1 MVNLLAIL
9 LVTSSSGGSHFVFHY
24 PKVPQ
29 RRDEI
34 EQARREN
41 DLDEEFGDDLLE
53 NDVITWPYGLTEDF
67 DNWSL
72 RSRLEEDNEDYDFN
86 SKKQANNNT
95 GNDEI
100 EYNEM
105 NKLFGFETRL
115 LADMFCPKHKDL
127 TKFQL
132 SVDDLTF
139 VGQPVFLN
147 SNIDTKKRGIYSRGR
162 DLRKKIDDNDN
173 STNLDDD
180 EGLQEQLSDTQ
191 NEEMSKIS
199 SSVASDHSNASSTH
213 SMQQHQYSTFFH
225 LVFVLEPPELELCRQ
240 VDDIYNN
247 IISKLTSALRYEQL
261 RCGYVRKEAELML
274 SLRENS
280 GISTLDELME
290 ITLEKSSLARTIRK
304 VYDAISND
312 CVAHILIND
321 YIDLSLQIPPLVPT
335 INFSDNDMIGHEYSH
350 YPVIAP
356 YHTLL
361 LLEDPEEIL
370 KNMPLDAN
378 PTLVQLVQILTP
390 TQRLADL
397 CTLLDCSLAQMFRL
411 AAHLI
416 YWRKA
421 KIIDVIN
428 LRNVYVVSPTAD
440 MNLLPTYIEYF
451 KQHFPNLDLVRILD
465 SFSTL
470 RPQVL
475 MVNKEIRTMYLEAI
489 TYLLRND
496 VVVQLHAYILVM
508 IPQYIKKGY
517 TQAEYEEKLRNSG
530 DSEGHGLASSMDDT
544 AIISPFEKASDNE
557 TEWLNNFVSNQPKET
572 VALFKRLIK
581 YFNGKHHVDEIL
593 FRESLKPRDLSKIL
607 KLFNKDQLLIVL
619 C

>member
-1 MVNLLAIL
+1 MVNSLLAIL
-9 LVTSSSGGSHFVFHY
+9 LVINSSRGSHFVFHY

-29 RRDEI
+29 RSDEI
-34 EQARREN
+34 EQVRRES

-53 NDVITWPYGLTEDF
+53 NDVITWPYGPTEDF
-67 DNWSL
+67 DNRSF
-72 RSRLEEDNEDYDFN
+72 RSRLEEDNEEYDFN

-100 EYNEM
+100 ERNEM
-105 NKLFGFETRL
+105 NQLFGFETRL
-115 LADMFCPKHKDL
+115 LADIFCPRHKGL
-127 TKFQL
+127 AKFQL
-132 SVDDLTF
+132 SIDDLTF
-139 VGQPVFLN
+139 VGQPVFLKTA
-147 SNIDTKKRGIYSRGR
+147 DTNKRGTYSGDR

-173 STNLDDD
+173 STDLDNN
-180 EGLQEQLSDTQ
+180 EELQEQLSDAQ
-191 NEEMSKIS
+191 NEEQIPP
-199 SSVASDHSNASSTH
+199 SVASDITSSTH
-213 SMQQHQYSTFFH
+213 SMQQHLHVTFFH

-247 IISKLTSALRYEQL
+247 IITKLTAALRYEQL
-261 RCGYVRKEAELML
+261 RCDYVGKETELIL

-280 GISTLDELME
+280 GTSNLDELME

-335 INFSDNDMIGHEYSH
+335 INTHDNDIIGHEYAH

-397 CTLLDCSLAQMFRL
+397 CTVLDCSLAQIFRL

-421 KIIDVIN
+421 KIIDVIGVRN
-428 LRNVYVVSPTAD
+428 LYVVSPTAD
-440 MNLLPTYIEYF
+440 MNSLPTYIEYF
-451 KQHFPNLDLVRILD
+451 KQHFPALDLVKILD
-465 SFSTL
+465 SFSVPK
-470 RPQVL
+470 PQV
-475 MVNKEIRTMYLEAI
+475 NSIKEHRTMYLEAI

-496 VVVQLHAYILVM
+496 LVVQLHAYILVM
-508 IPQYIKKGY
+508 VPRYIKMGF

-530 DSEGHGLASSMDDT
+530 DSEFNSSYDT
-544 AIISPFEKASDNE
+544 AIISPVEKASDSE
-557 TEWLNNFVSNQPKET
+557 RDWLNNFVANHPKET
-572 VALFKRLIK
+572 VSLFERLIK

-593 FRESLKPRDLSKIL
+593 FRESLKPRDLSKIIT
-607 KLFNKDQLLIVL
+607 LFSKDQYIIVL